1 MKFAVIF
8 LLCAEWLVVGNA
20 RSSWSLPQVVRQRA
34 FGLSKKESSKDSTE
48 MSVEVIEPGLVIIR
62 NFLSEQERK
71 KVAQHATA
79 LGKQGEDG
87 FYTTNGQGKKILN
100 TGEDRGRIYDSVH
113 RFKGV
118 SDYCVK
124 AVKTARAVDPEMPD
138 MECTHVLLNMYT
150 STEGLVWHRDIY
162 ENDGI
167 GDFPIVNLCV
177 GATCVFGFR
186 HKHTDPA
193 RTIRLRSGDVLLF
206 GGPCRLIDHSVLEV
220 DLDDIPDWMETPCR
234 FSYTFRHSPEVIGR
248 EDEFKYFRVKKHL
261 VGQDTFQLPT
271 DRKAHRGLPDS
282 LTQHAGEATVL
293 A

>member
-1 MKFAVIF
+1 MKISAIAF
-8 LLCAEWLVVGNA
+8 LFIAEWLVMGADARNA
-20 RSSWSLPQVVRQRA
+20 WSLPKVIRQKA
-34 FGLSKKESSKDSTE
+34 FGLPDKESNNRE
-48 MSVEVIEPGLVIIR
+48 MGVEVVEPGLVIIR
-62 NFLSEQERK
+62 NFLSERECK
-71 KVAQHATA
+71 HVAQHAMT

-87 FYTTNGQGKKILN
+87 FYTTNQQGEKLLN
-100 TGEDRGRIYDSVH
+100 TGEDRGRIYDSVQ

-118 SDYCVK
+118 LDYCNRAVK
-124 AVKTARAVDPEMPD
+124 AATEVDKDMPN

-150 STEGLVWHRDIY
+150 SSEGLVWHRDIY

-186 HKHTDPA
+186 HKETDPL

-206 GGPCRLIDHSVLEV
+206 GGPCRLIEHAVLEV
-220 DLDDIPDWMETPCR
+220 DLGDCPDWMETPCR

-248 EDEFKYFRVKKHL
+248 EAEFKYFRVNEHL
-261 VGQDTFQLPT
+261 VGQETFQVPE
-271 DRKAHRGLPDS
+271 DRKSHRGLPD
-282 LTQHAGEATVL
+282 LPTQHGDIDHAL